1 MIDHWLEESMLK
13 NRMEFTWLRPL
24 FWGLV
29 LVAFVG
35 PTAFAGEPEV
45 IYDKATDRLSVGAD
59 MVSLEGLLAR
69 IALLSGVEFLMDPEV
84 EQPVSITLKAMSLEK
99 GLKKIMQTL
108 NLRYAMIYQKKEG
121 QDQPAEPLLISMKIV
136 PEGKENNPNLNLAP
150 VVDVNGEAVIRSLS
164 RRSRREG
171 QTPPPIFGYAEKRW
185 QARLNRMPEE
195 KRNRIEEDMKQRQ
208 EKRAARM
215 EEVEKRRAERKKKVA
230 KHRARRQAAEEK
242 LRASNPELYEL
253 RKQQREEIRQQVME
267 DLTQ

>member
-1 MIDHWLEESMLK
+1 MLK

-35 PTAFAGEPEV
+35 PTAFAGGPEV
-45 IYDKATDRLSVGAD
+45 IYDKATDRLSVQAD

-84 EQPVSITLKAMSLEK
+84 EQPVSITLKDRSLEK
-99 GLKKIMQTL
+99 GLKKIMQAL
-108 NLRYAMIYQKKEG
+108 DLRYAMIYQKKEG
-121 QDQPAEPLLISMKIV
+121 QDQSAEPLLISMKIV
-136 PEGKENNPNLNLAP
+136 PEGKENNPNLNLVP

-164 RRSRREG
+164 RRRRPRREG
-171 QTPPPIFGYAEKRW
+171 QTPPAIFGYAEKRW
-185 QARLNRMPEE
+185 QARLNKMPEE

-208 EKRAARM
+208 EKQAART
-215 EEVEKRRAERKKKVA
+215 EEVENRRAERKKKVA
-230 KHRARRQAAEEK
+230 KHRARRQTAEEE
-242 LRASNPELYEL
+242 LRTSNPELYEL

-267 DLTQ
+267 ELTQ